1 MPTTLPPRS
10 RESNFGRKRG
20 LSRSAAALLLWA
32 VTMLAVT
39 AAGHV
44 GNATEADAIEAVL
57 Q

>member
-1 MPTTLPPRS
+1 MPTTLPARS
-10 RESNFGRKRG
+10 RDSTFGRKRG

-32 VTMLAVT
+32 VTMMAVT

-44 GNATEADAIEAVL
+44 GNAAEADTIEIVL